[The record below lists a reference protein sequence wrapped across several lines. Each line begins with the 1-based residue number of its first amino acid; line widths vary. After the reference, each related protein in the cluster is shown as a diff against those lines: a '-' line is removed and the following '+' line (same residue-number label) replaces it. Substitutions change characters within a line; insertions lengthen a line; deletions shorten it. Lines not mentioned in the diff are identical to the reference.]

1 MFKIPSKTSV
11 TISIVLSLIFFVILI
26 AGAGIMPWLANV
38 FCIMSVKAYTKATV
52 AFVMVLGYLIVFFM
66 AVADVLVYRLLKY
79 VKSGNVFTGNSVSC
93 IRGISWC
100 ALILFVVFGLLG
112 MYFYLSFFVSFACLF
127 FGLCLRVVKNVIEE
141 ATAIKNENDFTI

>member
-11 TISIVLSLIFFVILI
+11 TISMILSIIFFAVLI
-26 AGAGIMPWLANV
+26 AGAAIMPWLSNT
-38 FCIMSVKAYTKATV
+38 FCTMSVKVFTTAGRVYV
-52 AFVMVLGYLIVFFM
+52 LVLGYLVIFFM
-66 AVADVLVYRLLKY
+66 AVADMLVYRLLNH

-100 ALILFVVFGLLG
+100 AFALCVIFALLG
-112 MYFYLSFFVSFACLF
+112 IYFYISFFIAFACLF